1 MSDIIHDIGSAE
13 DETNEFYHKWLDRKA
28 EAESLRSE
36 LEASR
41 HRVAELERG
50 RSELWER
57 LDIVRGDEL
66 DVTGGLFGFRF
77 VDGCSNGCVELYV
90 EDDGYWHHKMTF
102 DRVWLKDMQ
111 HCVDRARSTLEGKH
125 PNAESLAAM
134 QELEDGGG
142 EMFSSVEALMKDLE
156 SDD

>member
-1 MSDIIHDIGSAE
+1 MKEKSQLDYRLLLGECEIRESQAKASITEYMDICE
-13 DETNEFYHKWLDRKA
+13 DLSRK
-28 EAESLRSE
+28 

-41 HRVAELERG
+41 HRVEELEDRLK
-50 RSELWER
+50 RFLELINLREWTLQGSPEEI
-57 LDIVRGDEL
+57 LEA
-66 DVTGGLFGFRF
+66 FR
-77 VDGCSNGCVELYV
+77 
-90 EDDGYWHHKMTF
+90 T
-102 DRVWLKDMQ
+102 
-111 HCVDRARSTLEGKH
+111 ARSTLEGKH